1 MIIPETNSPVDHP
14 LETSLSPAHIIVINQ
29 LLNNLRQ
36 QCPAEFILLA
46 EDNGNTLSVLTDRIV
61 PEYTALG
68 SLVTGSLATSTEI
81 ARYIGLNL
89 NDQMILREGIKSIT
103 CTANV
108 GTSLVLYI
116 LISKET
122 PLGWVRQMV
131 HNTVC
136 QLAELI
142 TNPSIKDKDP
152 VSFSDTEKA
161 PSGRS
166 FNKDAS

>member
-1 MIIPETNSPVDHP
+1 
-14 LETSLSPAHIIVINQ
+14 
-29 LLNNLRQ
+29 
-36 QCPAEFILLA
+36 
-46 EDNGNTLSVLTDRIV
+46 
-61 PEYTALG
+61 
-68 SLVTGSLATSTEI
+68 
-81 ARYIGLNL
+81 
-89 NDQMILREGIKSIT
+89 
-103 CTANV
+103 
-108 GTSLVLYI
+108 VLYI

-166 FNKDAS
+166 FNKVAS